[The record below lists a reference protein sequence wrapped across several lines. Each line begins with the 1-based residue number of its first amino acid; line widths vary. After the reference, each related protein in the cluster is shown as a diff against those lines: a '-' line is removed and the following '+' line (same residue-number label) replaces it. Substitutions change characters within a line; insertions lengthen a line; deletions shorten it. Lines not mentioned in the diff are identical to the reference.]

1 MFTVR
6 PNIRNRGG
14 GFTLL
19 EIVLAV
25 AILGMIAVAIYR
37 FVVTNVIA
45 VSISSREIA
54 ADARYTGFVS
64 LLTTQMADLSSDL
77 GSVAGEPFKFSDQ
90 SQDEIN
96 WRCGAG
102 PGLLTRYAA
111 GEYLVTMRMK
121 RSEKDASKMEI
132 GFMRKPSD
140 DPDGSD
146 EGTTWVPLL
155 EDARGLEI
163 RYYDPRLPAWVDK
176 WTDTRVMPRLVRFV
190 VSRPDRA
197 EPLEAVIALART
209 PLEIRPPSQQQQQQQ
224 QQQPGTGTQP
234 APGQQPGQPP
244 LATPPPRSGGPTK

>member
-1 MFTVR
+1 
-6 PNIRNRGG
+6 
-14 GFTLL
+14 
-19 EIVLAV
+19 
-25 AILGMIAVAIYR
+25 
-37 FVVTNVIA
+37 
-45 VSISSREIA
+45 
-54 ADARYTGFVS
+54 
-64 LLTTQMADLSSDL
+64 MADLSSDL
-77 GSVAGEPFKFSDQ
+77 GSVAGEPFKLSDQ

-121 RSEKDASKMEI
+121 RSEKDTSKMEI

-140 DPDGSD
+140 TADGSD

-176 WTDTRVMPRLVRFV
+176 WTDTQVMPRLVRFV
-190 VSRPDRA
+190 ISRPDRT

-209 PLEIRPPSQQQQQQQ
+209 PLEIRPPSQQQQL
-224 QQQPGTGTQP
+224 QQQPQPGTQP
-234 APGQQPGQPP
+234 PQNQQQPGQPP